1 MIIDYIKTI
10 FFLAVLL
17 VPIGVFYTIL
27 LLLISDKLFDIYKKI
42 STKIYYL
49 KRDLENFKNYKRE
62 KEKIN
67 NEQRRKFIW
76 N

>member
-62 KEKIN
+62 REKIN
-67 NEQRRKFIW
+67 NEQ
-76 N
+76 